1 MTDRFRDSLGHN
13 LHRVGQLIREET
25 AKALGPYGITPEQW
39 QLLVATA
46 QTDGLTPSELGKRTL
61 RDKTTISRIL
71 PGLLKKGWLKTEPHS
86 QDARSYIVKMAPD
99 KVKVIE
105 ETLEAVRDHFTQSV
119 FAPFSKAEQDMFLS
133 MVVRLRDHLEK

>member
-25 AKALGPYGITPEQW
+25 AKVLEPFDITPEQW
-39 QLLVATA
+39 QLLVAIA

-71 PGLLKKGWLKTEPHS
+71 PGLLKKGWLQTEPHS
-86 QDARSYIVKMAPD
+86 QDARSYIVKLSPD
-99 KVKVIE
+99 KGEVMEK
-105 ETLEAVRDHFTQSV
+105 TLEAVRDHFTREV
-119 FAPFSKAEQDMFLS
+119 FTPFSKAEQGVFLS
-133 MVVRLRDHLEK
+133 MVLRLREHLEK